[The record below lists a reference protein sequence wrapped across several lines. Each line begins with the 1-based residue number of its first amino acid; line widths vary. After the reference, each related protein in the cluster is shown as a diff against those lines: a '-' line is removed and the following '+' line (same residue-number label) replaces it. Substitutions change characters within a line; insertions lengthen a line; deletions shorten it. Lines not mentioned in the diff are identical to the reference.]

1 MSEVS
6 WTNTN
11 SGAWCYYNND
21 DSNNDVYGKLYN
33 FHALVGDTIAV
44 EKYVTNN
51 DNIIIDTLYYDSFP
65 CRICPDG
72 WKIPYE
78 DDWIDLINYLGN
90 SNVAGGKM
98 KDSTLNYWKSPNLG
112 ANNESGFNGLPGG
125 LRNANGS
132 FNYLTEIGR
141 WWCFED
147 AYQDYAHTRP
157 LHYDQEATMNHYVF
171 DKSGGLSVRL
181 LKID

>member
-1 MSEVS
+1 M
-6 WTNTN
+6 
-11 SGAWCYYNND
+11 
-21 DSNNDVYGKLYN
+21 
-33 FHALVGDTIAV
+33 
-44 EKYVTNN
+44 
-51 DNIIIDTLYYDSFP
+51 
-65 CRICPDG
+65 
-72 WKIPYE
+72 
-78 DDWIDLINYLGN
+78 INYLGN
-90 SNVAGGKM
+90 SNVAGGRM

-112 ANNESGFNGLPGG
+112 ATNESGFNGLPGG

-132 FNYLTEIGR
+132 FDYLTEMGR